1 MEKESVSLRILTR
14 LFMDSSLMVN
24 LRDKVSCTSLLE
36 IIMLVSLSLI
46 KSREEVYTD
55 GRVKSQMFMKV
66 SLSQVR
72 EMEEE
77 HFGGQTA
84 AGMKVTSK
92 TVFNVALVLYIVK
105 EVLGNMKES
114 GRMVCLMVKE
124 SNILITDN
132 VMKDTSSKI
141 NSMVRVYF
149 TKMTLSFMV
158 CGKIT
163 NYQLLIW

>member
-1 MEKESVSLRILTR
+1 
-14 LFMDSSLMVN
+14 MVN
-24 LRDKVSCTSLLE
+24 LRDKVSCTFLLG
-36 IIMLVSLSLI
+36 ITMLVSSNLI
-46 KSREEVYTD
+46 KSREGVFID
-55 GRVKSQMFMKV
+55 GLGNSRMFIKV
-66 SLSQVR
+66 NLSQVK

-77 HFGGQTA
+77 HSGGQMA
-84 AGMKVTSK
+84 AGMKETSK

-124 SNILITDN
+124 SSILITDN
-132 VMKDTSSKI
+132 VMKVTLRRI

-149 TKMTLSFMV
+149 IKMTQSFMV